1 MASAR
6 KITKSKAGK
15 NKAGSKVWQNFL
27 GDGALLKK
35 NQVTDE
41 ELEILQ
47 DFSPLGVL
55 TGSGDLLFILDKIRW
70 ARDKKPAA

>member
-1 MASAR
+1 MATAKKVTKRKAR
-6 KITKSKAGK
+6 QS
-15 NKAGSKVWQNFL
+15 VWQEFVS
-27 GDGALLKK
+27 DTELLKK
-35 NQVTDE
+35 NRVTAE

-55 TGSGDLLFILDKIRW
+55 TGIGDLLFILDKIRW

>member
-1 MASAR
+1 MTPAR
-6 KITKSKAGK
+6 KTAKRKTRP
-15 NKAGSKVWQNFL
+15 NVWQEFL
-27 GDGALLKK
+27 GDTNLLKK
-35 NQVTDE
+35 NRVTGE

-55 TGSGDLLFILDKIRW
+55 TGSGDLLFILEKIRW

>member
-1 MASAR
+1 MPTAKKIVKR
-6 KITKSKAGK
+6 KPRRH
-15 NKAGSKVWQNFL
+15 VWQEFL
-27 GDGALLKK
+27 GDTELLKN

-41 ELEILQ
+41 ELEILK

-55 TGSGDLLFILDKIRW
+55 TGSGDLLFILEKIRW

>member
-1 MASAR
+1 MATAKKVTKRKAR
-6 KITKSKAGK
+6 QS
-15 NKAGSKVWQNFL
+15 VWQEFVS
-27 GDGALLKK
+27 DTELLKK
-35 NQVTDE
+35 NRVTAE

>member
-1 MASAR
+1 MATAKKVTKRKAR
-6 KITKSKAGK
+6 QS
-15 NKAGSKVWQNFL
+15 VWQEFVS
-27 GDGALLKK
+27 DTELLKK
-35 NQVTDE
+35 NRVTAE

-55 TGSGDLLFILDKIRW
+55 TSSGDLLFILDKIRW